1 MKPLANRSIPTPKYS
16 ITATNDSFSVT
27 FANCGAIMAQAIA
40 DLLSKAFREIQI
52 INEYS
57 GEIMYNHYFSQ
68 DWWNKEISETEAI
81 NMVKEWIATR

>member
-1 MKPLANRSIPTPKYS
+1 MRPLENHSTPTPKYS

-27 FANCGAIMAQAIA
+27 FTHYGAVMAQYIA

-52 INEYS
+52 TNEYS
-57 GEIMYNHYFSQ
+57 GEIMYNHYFSH
-68 DWWNKEISETEAI
+68 DWWKKEISETEAI